1 MQKNHKTLLKD
12 INNLNKL
19 NYMQR
24 LKDPEIC
31 RGVNSPTKQ
40 CENSMQFQLN
50 FPHIILMELDK
61 LILRLI

>member
-1 MQKNHKTLLKD
+1 MW
-12 INNLNKL
+12 
-19 NYMQR
+19 
-24 LKDPEIC
+24 
-31 RGVNSPTKQ
+31 RGVNSPTEQ